1 MKAVMINVDIE
12 RQKSSILSILSDL
25 TISGSLNLSDVMW
38 YDVGLALRNVAG
50 NQIGLETRVKNMIGK
65 SLLRLSAGRTIFLYL
80 VSKYAASR
88 AIEVFYLPLNEQGN
102 NNEFILFL
110 SHSKQHSKLIIPYI
124 KKLINRRYSVLLV
137 TVLTNVKN
145 GILSLPGNLAESSDK
160 LLKNASRQFEN
171 FDYDIDDICTVLNS
185 MLSTNK
191 TLKMD
196 DDTIKKA
203 LYGKLVWKIV
213 VVDLMLQLLENVLKL
228 LARPKTVVLLND
240 QQAFG
245 RAASLYAARHA
256 IPTILLQHGIIASE
270 PAPAFFE
277 GISASHIGVWGE
289 MSRKLVTEKTGKPV
303 SVIGSAFYKEWHGH
317 YNKYYNCN
325 NRNGDSINI
334 LLLLHPYNQ
343 TINQKFI
350 DLAISLQGQK
360 IGNQKIKCAVKIHHR
375 AATIV
380 RNLLTIKRNRIEL
393 INEKK
398 ELLAVLRDYDLVI
411 TYPSTGVLD
420 ACIANRIPL
429 IYSSEPDDCK
439 YLSGLQQLIF
449 SDIDNL
455 VEYLYAL
462 CNSQVEKR
470 LLNERLRDYLREN
483 LDLDI
488 DPYEELIKL
497 LEGVG

>member
-1 MKAVMINVDIE
+1 MVNIDIE

-50 NQIGLETRVKNMIGK
+50 NEIGLETRVKNMIAK
-65 SLLRLSAGRTIFLYL
+65 NLLRLSAGRTIFLYL
-80 VSKYAASR
+80 VSKYAASG
-88 AIEVFYLPLNEQGN
+88 AIEVFYLPFKEQGN
-102 NNEFILFL
+102 NNEFILCL

-124 KKLINRRYSVLLV
+124 KKLINRGYSVLLV
-137 TVLTNVKN
+137 TVLANVKN

-171 FDYDIDDICTVLNS
+171 IDYDIDDIWTVLNS

-213 VVDLMLQLLENVLKL
+213 VVDLMLQLLEKVLKL
-228 LARPKTVVLLND
+228 LPRPKTVVLLND

-270 PAPAFFE
+270 PTPAFFE

-303 SVIGSAFYKEWHGH
+303 SVIGSAFYKEWHEH
-317 YNKYYNCN
+317 YNKYYNNSN
-325 NRNGDSINI
+325 NRNSDDINI

-380 RNLLTIKRNRIEL
+380 RNLLSIKRNRIGL

-398 ELLAVLRDYDLVI
+398 ELLAVLSDYDLVI
-411 TYPSTGVLD
+411 TYPSSGVLD

-429 IYSSEPDDCK
+429 IYSAKPDDCK

-449 SDIDNL
+449 SDIENL
-455 VEYLYAL
+455 AEYLYAL

-470 LLNERLRDYLREN
+470 LLNELLRDYLREN
-483 LDLDI
+483 LDLDM

-497 LEGVG
+497 LEGGG